1 MQLAALAQVR
11 RLEQLT
17 VHPEGNPVVRLTLWR
32 SFLIYR
38 LQHFNLQRINGQEV
52 SSSLSSDVANLQG
65 FGNADSSPCDL
76 R

>member
-17 VHPEGNPVVRLTLWR
+17 VQPEGNPVVALTLWR
-32 SFLIYR
+32 SFVIYR

-52 SSSLSSDVANLQG
+52 SSSYG
-65 FGNADSSPCDL
+65 
-76 R
+76 